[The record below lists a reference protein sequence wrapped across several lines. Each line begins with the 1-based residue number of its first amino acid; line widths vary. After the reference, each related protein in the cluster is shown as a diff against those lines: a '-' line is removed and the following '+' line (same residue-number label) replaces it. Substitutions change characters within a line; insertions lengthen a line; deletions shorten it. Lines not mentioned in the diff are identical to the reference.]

1 MFLEPPLQL
10 TGSLSCKRVSS
21 SLPFLLCILGK
32 GCVTI
37 NLMSFL
43 CLPPPSRRESFNSEV
58 MATFLVRVA
67 TAMIRQHYQKQV
79 GK

>member
-1 MFLEPPLQL
+1 
-10 TGSLSCKRVSS
+10 
-21 SLPFLLCILGK
+21 
-32 GCVTI
+32 
-37 NLMSFL
+37 MSFL

-79 GK
+79 GKERVFSDLHSHIIVHQLEGSQDRIQAQLKYGHKS